1 MLEFADGRNRLTV
14 DDPVA
19 NLLVDFR
26 CIQMRVLDYLGIQIL
41 VFAVPFL
48 GIRFYFH

>member
-1 MLEFADGRNRLTV
+1 MLKLADGRYCLTV

-19 NLLVDFR
+19 NLLMDFR

-41 VFAVPFL
+41 VLAVPFL
-48 GIRFYFH
+48 GIRLDFH